1 MAKPIFT
8 ISGLRGIFG
17 KDLTLELV
25 MKYSK
30 HFASYLSAKKIAVG
44 RDTRFSGLILFHT
57 AVAGLLDCGCD
68 VFDFGICPT
77 PAIVMMTKKLRFDG
91 GIQIT
96 ASHNPEEWNGL
107 KFISGKGRFLFPSEL
122 VEFKRSFKKEIEF
135 SNDAYNKRLSK
146 CEIINTYVKHIADSD
161 YFRKVPNKN
170 FRVGID
176 SCNGAAEDAAVKMV
190 EMLGST
196 PISLKTSGAGFPR
209 GTEPNSRNL
218 QKLSSAIRK
227 HKLDL
232 GIAFDPDGDRFSC
245 VDEHGVPLSEE
256 STVLL
261 ALLFIL
267 KRHKGPVVVN
277 NSTTMA
283 VDNICTRYRVPLY
296 RSKTG
301 EINVVKMMQ
310 EVDAVVGGE
319 GNGGVI
325 VPSINSTRDGLVA
338 TAILL
343 KLLYERKS
351 TLSTIRKE
359 LPVYFMR
366 KTIIK
371 EYRDE
376 WQKSIR
382 KKFAD
387 GFNVKFNNQDGLKVI
402 GKDFWL
408 LIRKSNT
415 EPILRI
421 IAESNNRN
429 LTAKLIRDTIDQIKI
444 RS

>member
-1 MAKPIFT
+1 MGKPIFT

-17 KDLTLELV
+17 KDLTPELV

-30 HFASYLSAKKIAVG
+30 HFASYLGGKKIAVG
-44 RDTRFSGLILFHT
+44 RDTRFSGPVLFHA
-57 AVAGLLDCGCD
+57 AVAGFLSSGAN

-77 PAIVMMTKKLRFDG
+77 PAVIMMVKKLGLDG

-96 ASHNPEEWNGL
+96 ASHNPEEWNGI
-107 KFISGKGRFLFPSEL
+107 KFISRNGRFLYPIEL
-122 VEFKRSFKKEIEF
+122 LEFKRSFHKDTGSISKKGQT
-135 SNDAYNKRLSK
+135 AVTNKD
-146 CEIINTYVKHIADSD
+146 IIDTYIKNIAESR
-161 YFRKVPNKN
+161 FFENIPVKN
-170 FRVGID
+170 FKVGID
-176 SCNGAAEDAAVKMV
+176 SCNGAAEDAAVKLV

-196 PISLKTSGAGFPR
+196 PISLKTSEAGFPR

-218 QKLSSAIRK
+218 KKLSLAIRK
-227 HKLDL
+227 NKLDL

-245 VDEHGVPLSEE
+245 VDELGVPLSEE
-256 STVLL
+256 SSVLL

-267 KRHKGPVVVN
+267 KKHKGPVVVN

-283 VDNICTRYRVPLY
+283 VDNICERYCVPLY

-343 KLLYERKS
+343 KLLSERKC
-351 TLSTIRKE
+351 TLSAIRKE
-359 LPVYFMR
+359 LPVYFMS

-376 WQKSIR
+376 WQKLIR

-387 GFNVKFNNQDGLKVI
+387 DLNIKFNNQDGLKVI
-402 GKDFWL
+402 GKNFWL
-408 LIRKSNT
+408 LLRKSNT

-421 IAESNNRN
+421 IAESDNHK
-429 LTAKLIRDTIDQIKI
+429 LTKKIIKGTIDLIKI